1 MPNGFKWLGLLAPTF
16 LAGYLSMLKIM
27 PHIEDS
33 GWFMPAAIYLAS
45 ATLVGALLSLFRFKG
60 DWPIVWGTLLLTG
73 IGTIVQT
80 RTGTTIPSW
89 DDWVPWWP
97 MLMGIGA
104 FALAAITF
112 KPGRSVVL
120 SKLGIPS
127 YLFACAVLGAM
138 LLCGQR
144 YRGGLYL
151 AGNLNP
157 VEIVKPLLAIFL
169 AAYLSPSL
177 SKLRLSRLLI
187 LWGMVNLLLFLS
199 RDMGLVMLL
208 NLLFIVALS
217 TATRQPLWLLLG
229 ALGLLV
235 SAWAIPHLL
244 PHAAV
249 RFSVWRNPFADSLGK
264 GWQPLQALCALYSG
278 GLFGSGI
285 GGGEIHHVPIVTS
298 DFVYAALAEEIGL
311 IGTLAILLIYLALAT
326 RAFRLTPPR
335 PFENLLASNLATLFI
350 GQALINIGGVVKAI
364 PVTGITL
371 PLISHGGSSL
381 VVTLL
386 SMGLI
391 AAISDH
397 SDK

>member
-1 MPNGFKWLGLLAPTF
+1 MPNGLKWLGLLVPTF
-16 LAGYLSMLKIM
+16 LAGYLAMLKIM
-27 PHIEDS
+27 PHLEDS

-45 ATLVGALLSLFRFKG
+45 AVFVGALLSLFRFKG
-60 DWPIVWGTLLLTG
+60 EWPIVWGTLLLTG

-80 RTGTTIPSW
+80 RTCTAIPAW
-89 DDWVPWWP
+89 NDWVPWEP
-97 MLMGIGA
+97 MLIGVGA
-104 FALAAITF
+104 FALAAIAF
-112 KPGRSVVL
+112 KGGRSTIL

-127 YLFACAVLGAM
+127 YLLACAVLGVM
-138 LLCGQR
+138 LLFGQR

-157 VEIVKPLLAIFL
+157 IEVVKPLLAIFL
-169 AAYLSPSL
+169 AGYLAQPL

-187 LWGMVNLLLFLS
+187 LWGMVNLLLFLG

-217 TATRQPLWLLLG
+217 TATRQPLWLLIG
-229 ALGLLV
+229 AFGLLV

-249 RFSVWRNPFADSLGK
+249 RFSVWRNPFADPLGK

-278 GLFGSGI
+278 GVFGSGI

-298 DFVYAALAEEIGL
+298 DFVFAALAEEIGL

-326 RAFRLTPPR
+326 RAFRLTPAK
-335 PFENLLASNLATLFI
+335 PFENLLATNLATLFVA
-350 GQALINIGGVVKAI
+350 QALLNIGGVVKAI

-391 AAISDH
+391 AAISDPT
-397 SDK
+397 DK